1 MTPKIIHYCWFG
13 GNPLPDSA
21 KACIASWREK
31 LPDYEI
37 KEWNESNF
45 DVYGNADVE
54 EAYRLKKY
62 AFVSDYARFLVLY
75 KYGGIYFDI
84 DVEVLKPLDDIVA
97 RGPFMG
103 QEDMSGTDIGF
114 MVVASGL
121 GMGSCAGQPLLKKVI
136 DRYNNMHYVTALGK
150 TTGTTVAITTKI
162 MEAEGYETLDNGLL
176 KCCGVYIYPIDY
188 FDPMNFQTREVHIT
202 ENTRTFHHYAES
214 WVTRNPSF
222 FMKLRNKLKR
232 IYVHHFVALRRALK

>member
-1 MTPKIIHYCWFG
+1 
-13 GNPLPDSA
+13 
-21 KACIASWREK
+21 
-31 LPDYEI
+31 
-37 KEWNESNF
+37 
-45 DVYGNADVE
+45 
-54 EAYRLKKY
+54 
-62 AFVSDYARFLVLY
+62 
-75 KYGGIYFDI
+75 
-84 DVEVLKPLDDIVA
+84 
-97 RGPFMG
+97 
-103 QEDMSGTDIGF
+103 
-114 MVVASGL
+114 
-121 GMGSCAGQPLLKKVI
+121 
-136 DRYNNMHYVTALGK
+136 MHYVTALGK

>member
-21 KACIASWREK
+21 KACIASWRK
-31 LPDYEI
+31 ILPDYEI

-45 DVYGNADVE
+45 DVHANAYVE
-54 EAYRLKKY
+54 EAYRLRKY
-62 AFVSDYARFLVLY
+62 AFVSDYARFWVLY

-114 MVVASGL
+114 MVASGL

-136 DRYNNMHYVTALGK
+136 DSYNKMHYVTALGK
-150 TTGTTVAITTKI
+150 TTGTNVAITTKI
-162 MEAEGYETLDNGLL
+162 MEAEGYEPLDSGLL
-176 KCCGVYIYPIDY
+176 KCCGVYIYPVDY

-202 ENTRTFHHYAES
+202 ANTRTFHHYAES
-214 WVTRNPSF
+214 WVTREPSF
-222 FMKLRNKLKR
+222 FRKLCDKLRR
-232 IYVHHFVALRRALK
+232 IYVRHFVALRRVIR